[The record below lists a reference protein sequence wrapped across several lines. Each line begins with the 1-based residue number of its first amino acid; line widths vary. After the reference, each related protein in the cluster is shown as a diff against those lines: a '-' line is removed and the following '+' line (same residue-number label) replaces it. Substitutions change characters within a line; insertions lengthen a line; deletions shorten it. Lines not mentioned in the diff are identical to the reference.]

1 MEKLSL
7 VTIKKKNFSDVYHF
21 IYHHP
26 DASKQVIAQ
35 GLHMSLPTL
44 SQHLNTLLEEG
55 LIRKSGQLESQI
67 GRKAAAYSIIADAR
81 VAIGVEIIR
90 SRVTIVF
97 VNLYGEAVACRQVPV
112 VFEDSMAYYGEICR
126 EILERIRE
134 QGYTKEQILGVTF
147 AVQGL
152 VASDK
157 RTMIFDRILHM
168 EHMSAELFETYLGYP
183 CSLCHDGEGAAA
195 HAMWKRSSTE
205 NAVYLS
211 ISDHLGGAVI
221 INGRIWSGNSGKSGT
236 MEHMTLYPGGKKCYC
251 GQYGCAECYCSTEA
265 LLDNGEELEQF
276 FQGVRNHEKAREAR
290 WRHFLDDLAL
300 FLNNIHRVTDCEI
313 ILGGHISIF
322 LKEEDFEYLHRQIRE
337 HTAFPEPESFVVPGS
352 QEDHEIPIGAAL
364 DRIREFLNQI

>member
-7 VTIKKKNFSDVYHF
+7 ASIKKKNFSDVYHF

-55 LIRKSGQLESQI
+55 LIRKSGRLESQI
-67 GRKAAAYSIIADAR
+67 GRKAAAYSVIADAR

-97 VNLYGEAVACRQVPV
+97 VNLYGEAAACRRIPA
-112 VFEDSMAYYGEICR
+112 VFEDSAAYY
-126 EILERIRE
+126 ERICKEIQEFTEE
-134 QGYTKEQILGVTF
+134 QGYTGQQILGAVF
-147 AVQGL
+147 SVQGL
-152 VASDK
+152 VSADK
-157 RTMIFDRILHM
+157 RTMTFDRILHM
-168 EHMSAELFETYLGYP
+168 EHMSADLFETSLGYP
-183 CSLCHDGEGAAA
+183 CSLCHDAEGAAA
-195 HAMWKRSSTE
+195 HTMWNRRSTE

-221 INGRIWSGNSGKSGT
+221 INGRIWHGNRGKSGT

-265 LLDNGEELEQF
+265 LLEDGEELAAF
-276 FQGVRNHEKAREAR
+276 FQGVRNHEKDREAR

-300 FLNNIHRVTDCEI
+300 FLNNIHRVTDCGI
-313 ILGGHISIF
+313 ILGGHISVF
-322 LKEEDFEYLHRQIRE
+322 LKEEDFGYLHRQIRE
-337 HTAFPEPESFVVPGS
+337 HTAFPEPEPFVVPGS